1 MENIL
6 AQLKPNAK
14 KILLFTFSKIL
25 FISLIVGGLFYLLR
39 SFVDFSIFTFVIDT
53 LNTELGLNL
62 TIPNITQYIPTAVS
76 ITFLVLLSFFVLEYN
91 ILTKIIY
98 LFHPDGFYFYENDG
112 IFKINEKFI
121 PYSNV
126 VRMTFDKLSI
136 LSSGNITIDLTG
148 MDKTKITLKFIDYP
162 EPETDKLLKIINNY
176 RAAFYAKKSE
186 DYKYEQILNRE
197 SF

>member
-126 VRMTFDKLSI
+126 VRMTFDKISI
-136 LSSGNITIDLTG
+136 LNSGNITIDLTG